1 MSDISTEVYGFVS
14 WIVSFVAY
22 GMYLIWALVP
32 DCTLNALGIT
42 YYPSKY
48 WALALPAFSIV
59 CTAFVVCIYNA
70 LNFLATPSLT
80 SSDLIEDDHS
90 RESHEHDDND
100 NGYTIPAVSDIPIGV
115 VNQVLYRR
123 SELDCTIC
131 KCSNKRLV
139 GHRHV

>member
-1 MSDISTEVYGFVS
+1 VTIMSDISTEVYGFVS

-90 RESHEHDDND
+90 RESYDEDND
-100 NGYTIPAVSDIPIGV
+100 DGYTIPAVSDIPIGV

-123 SELDCTIC
+123 SELDCSV
-131 KCSNKRLV
+131 CSNKRLL
-139 GHRHV
+139 HRHA